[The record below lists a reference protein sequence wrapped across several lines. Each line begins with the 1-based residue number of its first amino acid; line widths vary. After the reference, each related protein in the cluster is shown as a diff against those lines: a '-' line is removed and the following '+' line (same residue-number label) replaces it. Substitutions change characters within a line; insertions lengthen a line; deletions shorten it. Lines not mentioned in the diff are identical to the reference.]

1 MSLKIPHW
9 YRWGVQAYGLG
20 VRLTARWNAKAQKW
34 TSGRKNWRL
43 RLREKCADLDHPYWI
58 HCASLGEFEQ
68 GRPLIEALRE
78 KHPSRPIVLTFF
90 SPSGYEVRKNYTGA
104 DVVFYLPLD
113 TPANAR
119 DFVQIVNPRVAIFVK
134 YENWLCFHAELDQ
147 QSVPRFLISARFR
160 ADQIFFKSHGKVFRE
175 ALKGFHHIF
184 VQDQASLDLA
194 FSIELGNVTVTGDT
208 RFDRVM
214 TIKNGAQKDPKL
226 ESWKAEGPVLI
237 IGSSWA
243 PEEALAAKYWSG
255 PLIIAPHEVNEE
267 QLKAIEDRFPEA
279 QRYTQTEELSSRV
292 ILIDTIG
299 LLSNLYQYADGAMI
313 GGAFGKGLH
322 NTLEAAVWSIPVFF
336 GPKYETFIEAKGL
349 LEAGGA
355 VSLSSDQDWTKI
367 PEPSAWPEMGEK
379 ASSFVAQNTGAT
391 SKILDRID

>member
-20 VRLTARWNAKAQKW
+20 VRLTARWNTKARQW
-34 TSGRKNWRL
+34 TSGRKNWRSH
-43 RLREKCADLDHPYWI
+43 LREKCSALDNPYWI

-90 SPSGYEVRKNYTGA
+90 SPSGFEVRKNYTGA
-104 DVVFYLPLD
+104 DVVSYLPLD

-119 DFVQIVNPRVAIFVK
+119 DFVQIVSPRAAIFVK
-134 YENWLCFHAELDQ
+134 YENWLCFHSELDR

-160 ADQIFFKSHGKVFRE
+160 AGQIFFKSHGKIFRE
-175 ALKGFHHIF
+175 ALKGFRHIF

-194 FSIELGNVTVTGDT
+194 LSIELGNVTVTGDT

-214 TIKNGAQKDPKL
+214 AIKNGAQKDPKF
-226 ESWKAEGPVLI
+226 ESWNTDGPVLI
-237 IGSSWA
+237 LGSSWD
-243 PEEALAAKYWSG
+243 PEEALAAKHWDG
-255 PLIIAPHEVNEE
+255 PTIIAPHEVHEE
-267 QLKAIEDRFPEA
+267 HLKAIEGQFPEA
-279 QRYTQTEELSSRV
+279 QRYTQTENLTSRV

-299 LLSNLYQYADGAMI
+299 LLSNLYQYADGAFI

-322 NTLEAAVWSIPVFF
+322 NTLEAAVWGIPVFF
-336 GPKYETFIEAKGL
+336 GPRYEAFIEAKGL
-349 LEAGGA
+349 IEAGGA
-355 VSLSSDQDWTKI
+355 VSLSSGQDWSKI
-367 PEPSAWPEMGEK
+367 PEPSTWPEMGIK
-379 ASSFVAQNTGAT
+379 ASSFVAQNTGAK
-391 SKILDRID
+391 SKILEKLD